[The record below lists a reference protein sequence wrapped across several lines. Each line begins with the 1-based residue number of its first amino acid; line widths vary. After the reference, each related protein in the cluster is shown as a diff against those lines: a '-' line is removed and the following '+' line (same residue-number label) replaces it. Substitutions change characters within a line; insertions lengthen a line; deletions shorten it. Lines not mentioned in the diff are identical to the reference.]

1 MNEHV
6 QKFLNK
12 KYNIL
17 LCDVLVKF
25 TNSFCAECLSEII
38 AYLKF
43 KLIRKT
49 ILIIKI

>member
-38 AYLKF
+38 AHLNLSAKQF
-43 KLIRKT
+43 
-49 ILIIKI
+49 